1 MAGTRIGIGFDVHRF
16 VRGRKLVLGGVEISF
31 PYGLL
36 GHSDGDALCHA
47 VADAI
52 LSAAGLPDIGELFP
66 DNDPAF
72 KNASSILLLE
82 EAVSM
87 VEKAGFRV
95 VSVDAVVICEQPRL
109 HPYKHAIKANVARV
123 LGQNVHFSVKGKT
136 AEKIGVI
143 GNNEALA
150 VQAVAL
156 LEEGK

>member
-1 MAGTRIGIGFDVHRF
+1 MRIGVGFDIHRF
-16 VRGRKLVLGGVEISF
+16 VKGKKLVLGGVEIPF
-31 PYGLL
+31 TCGLL
-36 GHSDGDALCHA
+36 GHSDGDALSHA

-66 DNDPAF
+66 DNDPSF

-109 HPYKHAIKANVARV
+109 HPYKHAIKANISKA
-123 LGQNVHFSVKGKT
+123 LGHNIHFSVKGKT

-143 GNNEALA
+143 GSNEALA

-156 LEEGK
+156 LEERK